1 MNYNSYWRKTP
12 IAVAIAAILLT
23 ACGNS
28 PKPALEQSKPLPA
41 ALTVP
46 CQSLPPLPQNN
57 SDAMVV
63 ALKQMYDLYGV
74 CAGLHI
80 ELIKA
85 ITIKE
90 QP

>member
-1 MNYNSYWRKTP
+1 
-12 IAVAIAAILLT
+12 
-23 ACGNS
+23 
-28 PKPALEQSKPLPA
+28 
-41 ALTVP
+41 
-46 CQSLPPLPQNN
+46 
-57 SDAMVV
+57 MVV